1 MKNTRDNVYK
11 MPTVK
16 ELKELIKNSSTEKP
30 KLSAGKEAL
39 LLYAEKAGL
48 LKKAEPVIAR
58 EPVVS
63 KPEPKTKAP
72 KLKQVEPEE
81 LPVELKKPAE
91 KVSKKAAASAAPA
104 APAAPGKK
112 APSAFAAFMSSHK
125 GQGMTMSQLAAKF
138 KELK

>member
-1 MKNTRDNVYK
+1 

-16 ELKELIKNSSTEKP
+16 ELKDLIKNSSTEKP

-48 LKKAEPVIAR
+48 LKKAEPVTAR
-58 EPVVS
+58 EPVAV
-63 KPEPKTKAP
+63 KPEPKVKAAKI
-72 KLKQVEPEE
+72 KLAEPEE

-91 KVSKKAAASAAPA
+91 KVTKKTAAPAPA
-104 APAAPGKK
+104 APAKK